1 MKDDIPLVYW
11 TFRTAWTVVHLLVIL
26 VLALLLFSWAF
37 TDNNAE
43 RLIGS
48 STDALLDLQ
57 RRVASAVPYP
67 WDS

>member
-1 MKDDIPLVYW
+1 MKDDIPVVYW

-26 VLALLLFSWAF
+26 LLTLLLFAWAF

-43 RLIGS
+43 RLIES